1 MVNDGNGGEHNG
13 HICARNW
20 KSKGENTSEDEKFKK
35 KRARRRLM

>member
-35 KRARRRLM
+35 KRARTRLM